1 MFLDDSSQNDDMF
14 VNEGEH
20 FETSNPDTSTAKTVT
35 PTLDFDNSPSYSG
48 VNYSGS
54 KERVVIKEVEKPQ
67 RQITEI
73 RIFFDDQTWETFV
86 PKK

>member
-1 MFLDDSSQNDDMF
+1 MIVRKMIDMF
-14 VNEGEH
+14 ANEGEH
-20 FETSNPDTSTAKTVT
+20 FETSDPGASTAKTAT

-48 VNYSGS
+48 VNYNPP

-73 RIFFDDQTWETFV
+73 RIFFDDRLGKPLFLRS
-86 PKK
+86 KR